1 MRITA
6 VCLLVLSL
14 ALSTMECTAGQ
25 TYMKFTKYSTYYANE
40 ETWEIYDGST
50 KIYTSPVLANS
61 QYRIIETCLSSSTND
76 QYTLKLKDSYGDS
89 WSAGSVLFVDGL
101 YGNVM
106 FKGYLTDNNEETY
119 TLSLYTPVKKQ
130 DQWKLTSGTISGTWT
145 EGHRLTCK
153 KSNSRSIFYI
163 YHCIVLVTSKH
174 ISVILGDILSQS
186 RDFLKRSCN
195 FAAKI

>member
-145 EGHRLTCK
+145 EYNYADSTW
-153 KSNSRSIFYI
+153 SQ
-163 YHCIVLVTSKH
+163 VTLG
-174 ISVILGDILSQS
+174 SVTAEVSGPQYFRKTFTGLPNL
-186 RDFLKRSCN
+186 
-195 FAAKI
+195 AAYE